1 MNTRWLIVSIALST
15 IAHAAIGQT
24 DKKCEAVLRPNTE
37 SSSSNYNLMQ
47 AFMSVNAE
55 DEYDRLHALSSSARA
70 ADASYKLFSA
80 EYEDSTSNST
90 FKEAV
95 RKRLSKEEFSMT
107 ESDAKALYRETIRDT
122 QIAAW
127 AVCANDG
134 AGRVL
139 ASGDRI
145 DNQNKTFVLSIYWT
159 PQTNVGQ
166 GQLEIEVRGGTIVG
180 KRKRTESRIGSGG
193 KSYFVDADKNSK
205 AVTIIANI
213 AGKNDS
219 VMVSL
224 VPSPTRPA
232 VPAAGTVLQSGMID
246 VKENQEC
253 NPGDS
258 DGLFC
263 SFAGATITPKSA
275 NSYILLAANVQTD
288 ITTVTNADPWRRGE
302 IVVYCAEEKKRTETT
317 WAQNRHMSVQ
327 SYRFSKS
334 VQCEPKG
341 LPTQVSVQVN
351 PRGGSVMTLKKPSGV
366 SWQEIQK

>member
-1 MNTRWLIVSIALST
+1 MNAGWIIASIALST
-15 IAHAAIGQT
+15 IAPAATGQT

-37 SSSSNYNLMQ
+37 SSSSNYGLMQ

-70 ADASYKLFSA
+70 ADASYKVFSA

-95 RKRLSKEEFSMT
+95 RKRLKNENFSMS
-107 ESDAKALYRETIRDT
+107 ESDAKALYRETIRDS
-122 QIAAW
+122 QVAAW

-145 DNQNKTFVLSIYWT
+145 DSEKKTFVLSIYWT
-159 PQTNVGQ
+159 PQTNVGE
-166 GQLEIEVRGGTIVG
+166 GKLEIQVRGGTILG
-180 KRKRTESRIGSGG
+180 KGERTETRIGSGG
-193 KSYFVDADKNSK
+193 KSYFVDADKNSRS
-205 AVTIIANI
+205 VTVIANI

-219 VMVSL
+219 VMVSF
-224 VPSPTRPA
+224 VPVPPPPA
-232 VPAAGTVLQSGMID
+232 VPSAGTVLQSGMIE
-246 VKENQEC
+246 VKENQTC
-253 NPGDS
+253 DPGDS

-263 SFAGATITPKSA
+263 SFAGATIIPKSA

-288 ITTVTNADPWRRGE
+288 ITTVNNEDPWRRGE
-302 IVVYCAEEKKRTETT
+302 IVVYCAGEKKRTETT
-317 WAQNRHMSVQ
+317 WTQNRHLSVQ
-327 SYRFSKS
+327 SYRFSQS
-334 VQCEPKG
+334 AQCEPKG

-351 PRGGSVMTLKKPSGV
+351 PRGGSVMTSKKPSGMN
-366 SWQEIQK
+366 WQEIQK